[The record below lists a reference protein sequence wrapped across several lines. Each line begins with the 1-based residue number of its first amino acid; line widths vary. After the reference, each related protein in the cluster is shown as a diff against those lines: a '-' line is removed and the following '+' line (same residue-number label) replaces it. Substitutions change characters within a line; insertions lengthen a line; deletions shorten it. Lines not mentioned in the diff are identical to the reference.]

1 MKRVETTSRMSH
13 SRKRGETPS
22 GVSKLNGELKRQLAR
37 TRRRMERRDVENV
50 PTRFTRGW
58 AD

>member
-22 GVSKLNGELKRQLAR
+22 GVSKVNGWLKQRVAR
-37 TRRRMERRDVENV
+37 LRRRMERRDVEDV